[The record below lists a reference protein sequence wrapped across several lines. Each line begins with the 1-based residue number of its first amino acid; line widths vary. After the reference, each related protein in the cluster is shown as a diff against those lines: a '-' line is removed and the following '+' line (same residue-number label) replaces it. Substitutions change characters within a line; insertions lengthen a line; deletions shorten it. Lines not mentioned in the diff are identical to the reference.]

1 MIALAL
7 AVGAAL
13 PAAGQ
18 TAAPSI
24 AEVSLDPSR
33 LAAAREVI
41 ELSRVRDN
49 AGKIIDT
56 MMGQVFGQMTRQAS
70 KNMSSADRAKLDHA
84 IATMRAEITVI
95 MQDALPEY
103 LDRVTEVYA
112 RTYTLSELHGIA
124 AFYKSLAGQAVL
136 AKQPQI
142 AEAVV
147 AVAQT
152 SLLPKMEARMPAII
166 KKIEADL
173 GGAGK

>member
-1 MIALAL
+1 
-7 AVGAAL
+7 
-13 PAAGQ
+13 
-18 TAAPSI
+18 
-24 AEVSLDPSR
+24 
-33 LAAAREVI
+33 
-41 ELSRVRDN
+41 
-49 AGKIIDT
+49 
-56 MMGQVFGQMTRQAS
+56 
-70 KNMSSADRAKLDHA
+70 MSSADRAKLDHA

-173 GGAGK
+173 GGPGK